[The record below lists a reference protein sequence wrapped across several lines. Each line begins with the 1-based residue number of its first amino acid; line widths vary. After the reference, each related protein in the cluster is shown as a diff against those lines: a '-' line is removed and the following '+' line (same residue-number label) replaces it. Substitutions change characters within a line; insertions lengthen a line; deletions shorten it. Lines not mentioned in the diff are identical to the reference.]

1 MHTAREPTDD
11 DGVPDRTVGSH
22 PPHRVAEFAPRH
34 VGVWAATAP
43 ALAFTGD
50 AVASATDQAVG
61 LSSVVGLLVV
71 GVITA
76 ACSVRVNASTA
87 LWIAVLGWLFVVGFV
102 LNSYGELHV
111 HGAEGWWPLAVLA
124 FVAVV
129 SSRATA
135 HPRQGLREGRA

>member
-1 MHTAREPTDD
+1 VRHDPV
-11 DGVPDRTVGSH
+11 DGRPRRDVADRVS
-22 PPHRVAEFAPRH
+22 RNA
-34 VGVWAATAP
+34 GVWASAAP

-71 GVITA
+71 GVLTA

-111 HGAEGWWPLAVLA
+111 HGAESWWPLAALA

-135 HPRQGLREGRA
+135 HSRQGLREGNA